1 MIELNHVTYRY
12 PFSDRN
18 ALEDISLTVRPGE
31 AVLCTGVSGCGKST
45 LIRLINGLCPHY
57 FGGELKGTV
66 RVAGQDNQTM
76 KLHEISSRVGTLFQ
90 NPESQFFALGV
101 EEEMAFKPESRGMHP
116 DKIRDLIAKTSQRFG
131 LNSVLKNTIHELS
144 QGQKQKVGLA
154 SLMMEPLQVL
164 ILDEPTGNLDPES
177 TMDLAQEILRLKE
190 KGVAVL
196 IVDHRLYWLKG
207 VADRVCVMEKGRIVQ
222 EGTFDDLSDEVR
234 ARYGLRKVDVE
245 DKRHELPPLSDGK
258 ETVMKISDLS
268 FAYPRKDK
276 IFNGTDLEL
285 RKGITGLFGPNG
297 TGKTTLARILTGLNK
312 PTQGTLEIRGKKVKP
327 QECLRHVAVVL
338 QNADHQ
344 LYMRTVFDELLT
356 SLEAAG
362 CRGGK
367 QAAEELMQL
376 FDLTELRDRHPHSLS
391 GGKQAAEEL
400 MQLFDLTEL
409 RDRHPHS
416 LSGGQ
421 QQRLVIAC
429 AFAKKPDV
437 IILDEPTSGLDGAN
451 LHRIAGALRQ
461 LSDEGKAVLVI
472 THDLELVDM
481 VCDSAIRL
489 PLQKTNLSST
499 I

>member
-1 MIELNHVTYRY
+1 MIELNHITYRY

-190 KGVAVL
+190 
-196 IVDHRLYWLKG
+196 KG

-391 GGKQAAEEL
+391 GG
-400 MQLFDLTEL
+400 
-409 RDRHPHS
+409 
-416 LSGGQ
+416 Q

>member
-1 MIELNHVTYRY
+1 MEEALIQYRNVEIHQQELCVL
-12 PFSDRN
+12 SDVN
-18 ALEDISLTVRPGE
+18 LELRKGEFVYLIGKVGSGKTSLLKTLYGELDVIDGE
-31 AVLCTGVSGCGKST
+31 AEVLGYNMRSIKRKHIPQLRRKLGIVFQDFQLLTDRTVYNNLEFVLRATGWKNKREIQERIEEVLDLVGMSNKGYKLPNELS
-45 LIRLINGLCPHY
+45 
-57 FGGELKGTV
+57 GGEQQRIV
-66 RVAGQDNQTM
+66 
-76 KLHEISSRVGTLFQ
+76 
-90 NPESQFFALGV
+90 
-101 EEEMAFKPESRGMHP
+101 
-116 DKIRDLIAKTSQRFG
+116 IARAV
-131 LNSVLKNTIHELS
+131 LNSPAII
-144 QGQKQKVGLA
+144 LA
-154 SLMMEPLQVL
+154 
-164 ILDEPTGNLDPES
+164 DEPTGNLDPES

-391 GGKQAAEEL
+391 GG
-400 MQLFDLTEL
+400 
-409 RDRHPHS
+409 
-416 LSGGQ
+416 Q

>member
-344 LYMRTVFDELLT
+344 LYMRTVFDE
-356 SLEAAG
+356 AAG
-362 CRGGK
+362 CR
-367 QAAEELMQL
+367 
-376 FDLTELRDRHPHSLS
+376 

>member
-222 EGTFDDLSDEVR
+222 EGTFDDLS
-234 ARYGLRKVDVE
+234 YGLRKVDVE

-391 GGKQAAEEL
+391 GG
-400 MQLFDLTEL
+400 
-409 RDRHPHS
+409 
-416 LSGGQ
+416 Q

-461 LSDEGKAVLVI
+461 LDEGKAVLVI

>member
-1 MIELNHVTYRY
+1 MIELKNVTYRY

-18 ALEDISLTVRPGE
+18 TLEDISLKVRPGE

-57 FGGELKGTV
+57 FGGELQGTV
-66 RVAGQDNQTM
+66 RVAGQDNQKL

-90 NPESQFFALGV
+90 NPETQFFALGV
-101 EEEMAFKPESRGMHP
+101 EEEMAFKPESRGMP
-116 DKIRDLIAKTSQRFG
+116 SDKIRELIAKTSQRFG

-177 TMDLAQEILRLKE
+177 TMDLAEEILRLKE

-196 IVDHRLYWLKG
+196 IVDHRLYWLKD

-234 ARYGLRKVDVE
+234 ERYGLRKVDVE
-245 DKRHELPPLSDGK
+245 DKRHELPSLSEGK
-258 ETVMKISDLS
+258 ETVMKVSDLS
-268 FAYPRKDK
+268 FAYPRKPK

-327 QECLRHVAVVL
+327 QECLKHVAVVL

-362 CRGGK
+362 CRGGGK
-367 QAAEELMQL
+367 KAAEELL
-376 FDLTELRDRHPHSLS
+376 
-391 GGKQAAEEL
+391 
-400 MQLFDLTEL
+400 QLFDLTEL

-489 PLQKTNLSST
+489 PLQKTNLSVT
-499 I
+499 FQ

>member
-1 MIELNHVTYRY
+1 
-12 PFSDRN
+12 
-18 ALEDISLTVRPGE
+18 
-31 AVLCTGVSGCGKST
+31 
-45 LIRLINGLCPHY
+45 
-57 FGGELKGTV
+57 
-66 RVAGQDNQTM
+66 
-76 KLHEISSRVGTLFQ
+76 
-90 NPESQFFALGV
+90 
-101 EEEMAFKPESRGMHP
+101 
-116 DKIRDLIAKTSQRFG
+116 
-131 LNSVLKNTIHELS
+131 
-144 QGQKQKVGLA
+144 
-154 SLMMEPLQVL
+154 
-164 ILDEPTGNLDPES
+164 
-177 TMDLAQEILRLKE
+177 
-190 KGVAVL
+190 
-196 IVDHRLYWLKG
+196 
-207 VADRVCVMEKGRIVQ
+207 
-222 EGTFDDLSDEVR
+222 
-234 ARYGLRKVDVE
+234 GLRKVDVE
-245 DKRHELPPLSDGK
+245 DKRHELPSLSEGK
-258 ETVMKISDLS
+258 ETVMKVSDLS
-268 FAYPRKDK
+268 FAYPRKPK

-327 QECLRHVAVVL
+327 QECLKHVAVVL

-362 CRGGK
+362 CRGGQ
-367 QAAEELMQL
+367 QAAEELL
-376 FDLTELRDRHPHSLS
+376 
-391 GGKQAAEEL
+391 
-400 MQLFDLTEL
+400 QLFDLTEL

-489 PLQKTNLSST
+489 PLQKTNLSAT
-499 I
+499 FQ